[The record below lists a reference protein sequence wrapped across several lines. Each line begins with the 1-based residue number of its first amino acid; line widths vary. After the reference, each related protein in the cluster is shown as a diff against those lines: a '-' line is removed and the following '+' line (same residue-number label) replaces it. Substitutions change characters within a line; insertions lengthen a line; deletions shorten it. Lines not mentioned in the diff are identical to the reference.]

1 MGEQK
6 IRSRVLENILD
17 LLDDTIF
24 TRHGFEILHSP
35 NIDSDLKILLSDYR
49 EFCADIAYDSNRG
62 PSQRWAIVTK
72 PGRVRVTETE
82 YCESMDGVMVKIES
96 WAYRLADEIKS
107 RTEANEIVKSFRE
120 HIDHALEDMVNPDSP
135 FTDEEAK
142 VWQEKLNDAYAD
154 LAAMQEQLDVT
165 DEELET
171 LREKV
176 DELSEA
182 IGQFPK
188 RMWVRSA
195 GNTFSK
201 FLGRVSSHVIA
212 SVTEGTIKAL
222 LPPGT

>member
-6 IRSRVLENILD
+6 IRSRVIEDILN

-35 NIDSDLKILLSDYR
+35 NNDSDLQILLSDYTGFR
-49 EFCADIAYDSNRG
+49 ADIGYNSNRT
-62 PSQRWAIVTK
+62 PTQRWAVVTS
-72 PGRVRVTETE
+72 PGRVRITESSYHESIGDVMTE
-82 YCESMDGVMVKIES
+82 IEM
-96 WAYRLADEIKS
+96 WAHRLAGEIKS
-107 RTEANEIVKSFRE
+107 RTEADAVVKSFRE
-120 HIDHALEDMVNPDSP
+120 QIDHALEDMVNPDSP

-142 VWQEKLNDAYAD
+142 TWQKKLKDAYAD
-154 LAAMQEQLDVT
+154 LAKMQDRLDVT
-165 DEELET
+165 DEELEA
-171 LREKV
+171 LRKKV
-176 DELSEA
+176 DELSEV
-182 IGQFPK
+182 IGEFPRK
-188 RMWVRSA
+188 MWVRSA